1 MMSSTQPETGAV
13 IDGKYRIVRLIGRG
27 GMGAVYLAEHLALR
41 RPVALKLM
49 GEALRANEQYV
60 RRFEREA
67 KATFGLEH
75 RNIVRVYDYG
85 HEPAPY
91 LVMEWIDGETLKEH
105 LNGLAQ
111 PPPLEWVRQVM
122 EQLFQALQAAHT
134 NGVVHRDLKPENILL
149 RQDPVT
155 PGSPLMKVV
164 DFGMARVAD
173 VFEGEPTLTQLDFV
187 AGTPAYMSPE
197 QCRSLVVG
205 PASDL
210 YAAGCILTE
219 LLQLSPP
226 FRNGS
231 AAELMSQ
238 QMFAPPPQL
247 LRPPNAQ
254 VVPAPLERLRRALL
268 AKHLHLRPASAT
280 EALAEL
286 NSCFSENEPAPNRG
300 SMSDQLRRHDRSEPP
315 DAAEHRA
322 RVFFYVSPELG
333 SPVGDAEL
341 LAWGANGTD
350 VSSWSSSS
358 DGAGEVVLI
367 ACPNVEAPTLALV
380 LAAIKNVTSVGAL
393 AIVAG
398 ERIPASVLPSWIEAG
413 VIHVVERADP
423 TSIESVWR
431 SKRYHRP
438 KQSH

>member
-1 MMSSTQPETGAV
+1 MSTNPPESGTI

-27 GMGAVYLAEHLALR
+27 GMGAVYLAEHVALR

-85 HEPAPY
+85 HDPAPY

-105 LNGLAQ
+105 LNRMSQ
-111 PPPLEWVRQVM
+111 PPPLDWVRQVM
-122 EQLFQALQAAHT
+122 EQIFQALQAAHT
-134 NGVVHRDLKPENILL
+134 NGIVHRDLKPENILL
-149 RQDPVT
+149 RHDPVT
-155 PGSPLMKVV
+155 PGLPLMKVV

-173 VFEGEPTLTQLDFV
+173 VLDGEPTLTQLDFV

-254 VVPAPLERLRRALL
+254 LVPVPLERLRRALL
-268 AKHLHLRPASAT
+268 AKHLHLRPASAA

-286 NSCFSENEPAPNRG
+286 SACFSEVEPAPNRG
-300 SMSDQLRRHDRSEPP
+300 SMSDQLRRQGRSDPP
-315 DAAEHRA
+315 EAGGHSL
-322 RVFFYVSPELG
+322 RVFVYVTAELG
-333 SPVGDAEL
+333 SPVGHTEVV
-341 LAWGANGTD
+341 AWGANGTEVLPWHD
-350 VSSWSSSS
+350 SHSHDSVG
-358 DGAGEVVLI
+358 DVVLI
-367 ACPNVEAPTLALV
+367 GCPNVEGVTLTAALH
-380 LAAIKNVTSVGAL
+380 AIKRVTSAGGL
-393 AIVAG
+393 PIVAG

-413 VIHVVERADP
+413 VVHVVERADP
-423 TSIESVWR
+423 ASIEAVLR
-431 SKRYHRP
+431 FKRRHAP
-438 KQSH
+438 KVR